1 MAKFIIS
8 IGLIPNKI
16 HFSALYLVFYLIFLI
31 FLEIAPKNN
40 NYNEDVK
47 YFASDIGLIVSG
59 IIIHYVTKNKKKR
72 MKRKKKFIYKFF
84 LFLSR
89 FISYGLINI
98 YKYIIPITVYL
109 NRIISSSIDTLEI
122 IILTLITFY
131 FLKYKCYIHH
141 IISILIFCIFSVII
155 DSILG
160 NFSLINYKY
169 IYIDI
174 LMVINEVIYIC
185 YVKYMIDKLYY
196 QFWSIIVIV
205 GISNLIVHVFYFILI
220 SIIQY
225 ENNIDGIVF
234 NIKNYFSETKIIYI
248 IFIIIYFLIDG
259 FFDIGLQ
266 IIIINYLTPNLLL
279 AINVLIR
286 MLLIFY
292 KTNSENKWFCIIFFF
307 FQILSLLFYLEILEY
322 NFCNLNLNTKKN
334 ILKREKNDFEI
345 NDSFRSENEIL
356 DDDSNDINDNADELY
371 EKKNKNNYEENE
383 ENPNAIINNYESDN
397 D

>member
-1 MAKFIIS
+1 
-8 IGLIPNKI
+8 
-16 HFSALYLVFYLIFLI
+16 
-31 FLEIAPKNN
+31 
-40 NYNEDVK
+40 
-47 YFASDIGLIVSG
+47 
-59 IIIHYVTKNKKKR
+59 
-72 MKRKKKFIYKFF
+72 
-84 LFLSR
+84 
-89 FISYGLINI
+89 
-98 YKYIIPITVYL
+98 
-109 NRIISSSIDTLEI
+109 
-122 IILTLITFY
+122 
-131 FLKYKCYIHH
+131 
-141 IISILIFCIFSVII
+141 
-155 DSILG
+155 
-160 NFSLINYKY
+160 
-169 IYIDI
+169 
-174 LMVINEVIYIC
+174 
-185 YVKYMIDKLYY
+185 MIDKLYY

>member
-1 MAKFIIS
+1 
-8 IGLIPNKI
+8 
-16 HFSALYLVFYLIFLI
+16 
-31 FLEIAPKNN
+31 
-40 NYNEDVK
+40 
-47 YFASDIGLIVSG
+47 
-59 IIIHYVTKNKKKR
+59 

-234 NIKNYFSETKIIYI
+234 NIKNYF
-248 IFIIIYFLIDG
+248 
-259 FFDIGLQ
+259 
-266 IIIINYLTPNLLL
+266 
-279 AINVLIR
+279 A
-286 MLLIFY
+286 
-292 KTNSENKWFCIIFFF
+292 
-307 FQILSLLFYLEILEY
+307 
-322 NFCNLNLNTKKN
+322 
-334 ILKREKNDFEI
+334 
-345 NDSFRSENEIL
+345 
-356 DDDSNDINDNADELY
+356 
-371 EKKNKNNYEENE
+371 
-383 ENPNAIINNYESDN
+383 
-397 D
+397 